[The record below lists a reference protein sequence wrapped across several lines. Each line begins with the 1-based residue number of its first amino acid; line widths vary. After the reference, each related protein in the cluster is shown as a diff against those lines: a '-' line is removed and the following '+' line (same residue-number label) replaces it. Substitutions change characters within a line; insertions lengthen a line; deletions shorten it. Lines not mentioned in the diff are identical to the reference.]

1 VSTGGGAGAERDDRS
16 RAERDDRSGA
26 ERDDRSRAERDDRP
40 GAGGPGPRAP
50 QRVERAERAAGP
62 ATGRSAEPARQ
73 IGFGPDFLTELFR
86 FPLDPGYADA
96 AARRVTHGPRTGR
109 RRAALRA
116 ASAVTALVIGLLLVV
131 AYRQTLSDEPG
142 RSRARAGLVAQVKE
156 RQEATDDLQRRA
168 DRLRDEV
175 ARQRDL
181 ALNDTEVARLRNME
195 AATGLAR
202 VRGDGVVVT
211 VDDAPS
217 AVDAVTGAGKEQDL
231 GRVFDRD
238 LQYIANALWAAG
250 AEAVAINGQRLTA
263 TTTIRSAG
271 RAILVDFRPV
281 TGPYEVAAIGPDDLA
296 GDFSASPAA
305 HLLRS
310 LVSTYGMSYDIREVD
325 DLTLP
330 GAAEPRLRFARPATT
345 PTPGSSGSPVPSN
358 TPSGDRS
365 AGVPEATASSTDPP
379 GGGP

>member
-1 VSTGGGAGAERDDRS
+1 MTDHADS
-16 RAERDDRSGA
+16 RA
-26 ERDDRSRAERDDRP
+26 DRP
-40 GAGGPGPRAP
+40 
-50 QRVERAERAAGP
+50 AAGP
-62 ATGRSAEPARQ
+62 PSSRSTAGSTARPEAALEASQ
-73 IGFGPDFLTELFR
+73 SSFGPDFLTALFR

-96 AARRVTHGPRTGR
+96 AAARERHGPRTGWR
-109 RRAALRA
+109 RTAFRVAGAATA
-116 ASAVTALVIGLLLVV
+116 AVIGFMLAV
-131 AYRQTLSDEPG
+131 AYRQTLAEEPG
-142 RSRARAGLVAQVKE
+142 RSRAREGLVSQVNE
-156 RQEATDDLQRRA
+156 RQAATDALARRA
-168 DRLRDEV
+168 DLLRGEV
-175 ARQRDL
+175 ARQRDAGL
-181 ALNDTEVARLRNME
+181 AGNEAARLRGME

-217 AVDAVTGAGKEQDL
+217 AVDAVTGEGKGQDL

-281 TGPYEVAAIGPDDLA
+281 TGPYEISAIGPEEMA
-296 GDFSASPAA
+296 RRFSGSPTAR
-305 HLLRS
+305 LFRS
-310 LVSTYGMSYDIREVD
+310 LVSTYGMTYELRERE

-330 GAAEPRLRFARPATT
+330 SAAEPRLRFARPVT
-345 PTPGSSGSPVPSN
+345 PSGSPSPAAPVPSN
-358 TPSGDRS
+358 TPSG
-365 AGVPEATASSTDPP
+365 AAATASPTEAVPSTNPP